1 MASILVFSERA
12 SLAFEL
18 LGKAKELGRQMGLEA
33 SAAAFN
39 PADAE
44 AYLKRGASKVFYS
57 HQAEVKD
64 FEASIYAQALA
75 QIARKAGAS
84 LILLGSTR
92 RGKELAGRLGQKI
105 QAGCLTD
112 VKSLE
117 WRERKAICVR
127 NAFGGATEAS
137 QVITTPAQV
146 IALMPRACEPAAE
159 GDKKGEIVTLQLDL
173 EPSRVKVVKKSEKDP
188 GAVDIQGAEILVCVG
203 KGLARQEDLKMIE
216 ELAQALGGLVAC
228 TKPMAT
234 DLKWLPE
241 SRIVGLS
248 GKIGKPRLA
257 LCLGISGQ
265 VQFAVGVREAKTLM
279 AINTDPNAYIFQI
292 TDYGLIADL
301 HQAVPRL
308 TAAIRGGG

>member
-1 MASILVFSERA
+1 MASILIFSERA
-12 SLAFEL
+12 NLAFEL
-18 LGKAKELGRQMGLEA
+18 LGKAKELGGQMGLEV
-33 SAAAFN
+33 AAVAFN

-57 HQAEVKD
+57 DQPEIKE
-64 FEASIYAQALA
+64 FEASIYAQGFA
-75 QIARKAGAS
+75 QISQKEGAS

-92 RGKELAGRLGQKI
+92 PGKELAGRLAQKL

-117 WRERKAICVR
+117 WKEGKVICLR
-127 NAFGGATEAS
+127 NAFGGATEAIQAIKS
-137 QVITTPAQV
+137 QVQV
-146 IALMPRACEPAAE
+146 IGMMPRAYEPAPE
-159 GDKKGEIVTLQLDL
+159 GEKKGQIVTLKLDL
-173 EPSRVKVVKKSEKDP
+173 KPSRIKMVKRSGKDM

-203 KGLARQEDLKMIE
+203 KGLSKQEDLKMID
-216 ELAQALGGLVAC
+216 ELAQAIGGLVAC
-228 TKPMAT
+228 SKPLAT

-265 VQFAVGVREAKTLM
+265 VQFTVGIREAKTIM

-292 TDYGLIADL
+292 TDYGMIADL
-301 HQAVPRL
+301 HQAVPQL
-308 TAAIRGGG
+308 TAAIRG

>member
-18 LGKAKELGRQMGLEA
+18 LGKAKEIGGQMGLEVA
-33 SAAAFN
+33 AAAFN
-39 PADAE
+39 AADAE
-44 AYLKRGASKVFYS
+44 EYLKLGASKVFYS
-57 HQAEVKD
+57 DQAEVKD
-64 FEASIYAQALA
+64 FEASILAQALA
-75 QIARKAGAS
+75 QIAQKAGAS

-92 RGKELAGRLGQKI
+92 RGKELAGRLAQKLL
-105 QAGCLTD
+105 AGCLTD
-112 VKSLE
+112 VKSIELNE
-117 WRERKAICVR
+117 GKVICVR
-127 NAFGGATEAS
+127 NAFGGATEAT
-137 QVITTPAQV
+137 QAITTQIRV
-146 IALMPRACEPAAE
+146 IALMPRANEPALE
-159 GDKKGEIVTLQLDL
+159 GEKKGEIVTLQLEL
-173 EPSRVKVVKKSEKDP
+173 KPSRVKVVKKSEKDP

-228 TKPMAT
+228 SKPLAT

-265 VQFAVGVREAKTLM
+265 VQFSVGIREAKTIM

-292 TDYGLIADL
+292 SDYGLIADL
-301 HQAVPRL
+301 HQAVPQL
-308 TAAIRGGG
+308 TAAFRG

>member
-12 SLAFEL
+12 NLAFEL
-18 LGKAKELGRQMGLEA
+18 LGKAKELGGQMGFE
-33 SAAAFN
+33 AAAATFN
-39 PADAE
+39 PIDAE
-44 AYLKRGASKVFYS
+44 AFLKRGASKVFYS
-57 HQAEVKD
+57 DQAELKD
-64 FEASIYAQALA
+64 FEAPVYSQALA
-75 QIARKAGAS
+75 QIVQKAEAS

-92 RGKELAGRLGQKI
+92 RGKELAGRLAQKL

-117 WRERKAICVR
+117 WKEKRIICVR
-127 NAFGGATEAS
+127 NAFGGATEAT
-137 QVITTPAQV
+137 QVITTQVQV
-146 IALMPRACEPAAE
+146 IALMPRAYEPTSE
-159 GDKKGEIVTLQLDL
+159 GEKKGEILTVKLDL
-173 EPSRVKVVKKSEKDP
+173 KPSRIQVLKKSEKDA

-203 KGLARQEDLKMIE
+203 KGLARQEDLKIIE
-216 ELAQALGGLVAC
+216 ALAQTLGGLVAC
-228 TKPMAT
+228 TKPLAT

-265 VQFAVGVREAKTLM
+265 VQFSVGIREAKTIM
-279 AINTDPNAYIFQI
+279 AINTDPNAYIFLI

-301 HQAVPRL
+301 HQAVPQL
-308 TAAIRGGG
+308 NAAIRG

>member
-1 MASILVFSERA
+1 MASILAFSERTN
-12 SLAFEL
+12 LTFEL
-18 LGKAKELGRQMGLEA
+18 LGRAKELGGQMGLDVV
-33 SAAAFN
+33 AAAFN

-57 HQAEVKD
+57 DQAELKD
-64 FEASIYAQALA
+64 FEALVYCQALA
-75 QIARKAGAS
+75 WIVQKAGAS

-92 RGKELAGRLGQKI
+92 RGKELAGRLAQKL

-112 VKSLE
+112 VKSIELKE
-117 WRERKAICVR
+117 KKVICVR
-127 NAFGGATEAS
+127 NAFGGATEAT
-137 QVITTPAQV
+137 QVITTQIQV
-146 IALMPRACEPAAE
+146 IALMPKAYEAAAE
-159 GDKKGEIVTLQLDL
+159 GEKKGEIVTLKLDL
-173 EPSRVKVVKKSEKDP
+173 KPSRVKVLKKSEKDT

-216 ELAQALGGLVAC
+216 DLAQTLGGLVAC
-228 TKPMAT
+228 TKPLAT

-265 VQFAVGVREAKTLM
+265 VQFSVGIREAKTIM

-292 TDYGLIADL
+292 TDYGLIVDL
-301 HQAVPRL
+301 HQAVPQL
-308 TAAIRGGG
+308 TAAIRG

>member
-12 SLAFEL
+12 NLAFEL
-18 LGKAKELGRQMGLEA
+18 LGKAKELGGQMGLEVV
-33 SAAAFN
+33 AAAFN
-39 PADAE
+39 LADAE
-44 AYLKRGASKVFYS
+44 AYLKRSASKVFYS
-57 HQAEVKD
+57 DHAELKD
-64 FEASIYAQALA
+64 FEASVYSQALV
-75 QIARKAGAS
+75 QIAQKAGAS

-92 RGKELAGRLGQKI
+92 RGKELAGRLAQKL

-112 VKSLE
+112 VKSVDL
-117 WRERKAICVR
+117 RHGKVICLR
-127 NAFGGATEAS
+127 NAFGGATEAT
-137 QVITTPAQV
+137 QVINTQAQV
-146 IALMPRACEPAAE
+146 IALMPRAYEATTE
-159 GDKKGEIVTLQLDL
+159 GEKQGEIVTLKLDL
-173 EPSRVKVVKKSEKDP
+173 KSSRVKVVKKSEKDA
-188 GAVDIQGAEILVCVG
+188 GAVNIQGADVLVCVG

-216 ELAQALGGLVAC
+216 ELAQAIGGLVAC
-228 TKPMAT
+228 TKPLAT

-265 VQFAVGVREAKTLM
+265 VQFSVGIREAKTIV

-301 HQAVPRL
+301 HQAVPQL
-308 TAAIRGGG
+308 TAAIRG

>member
-1 MASILVFSERA
+1 MASILVFSERT

-18 LGKAKELGRQMGLEA
+18 LGKAKELGGQMGLEV
-33 SAAAFN
+33 AAMAFN

-44 AYLKRGASKVFYS
+44 AYLRRSASKVFYS
-57 HQAEVKD
+57 DQAELID
-64 FEASIYAQALA
+64 FEASVYSQALA
-75 QIARKAGAS
+75 QIAQKASAS

-92 RGKELAGRLGQKI
+92 RGKELAGRLAQKL

-117 WRERKAICVR
+117 WKEGKVRCVR
-127 NAFGGATEAS
+127 NAYGGAAEAT
-137 QVITTPAQV
+137 QVIATQVQV
-146 IALMPRACEPAAE
+146 IALMPRAYESALE
-159 GDKKGEIVTLQLDL
+159 GERKGEIVNLQLEL
-173 EPSRVKVVKKSEKDP
+173 KPSRVIVVKKSGKDP
-188 GAVDIQGAEILVCVG
+188 GAVDIQAAEILVCVG
-203 KGLARQEDLKMIE
+203 KGLARKEDLKMIE
-216 ELAQALGGLVAC
+216 ELAQAMGGLVAC
-228 TKPMAT
+228 TKPLAT

-257 LCLGISGQ
+257 FCLGISGQ
-265 VQFAVGVREAKTLM
+265 VQFSVGIREAKTIM

-301 HQAVPRL
+301 HQAVPQL
-308 TAAIRGGG
+308 KAAFKG

>member
-12 SLAFEL
+12 NLALEL
-18 LGKAKELGRQMGLEA
+18 LGKAKELGGQMGLEVV
-33 SAAAFN
+33 AAAFN

-44 AYLKRGASKVFYS
+44 PYRRRSASKVFYS
-57 HQAEVKD
+57 DQAELKD
-64 FEASIYAQALA
+64 FEASVYSQALA
-75 QIARKAGAS
+75 QIAQKVGAS

-92 RGKELAGRLGQKI
+92 RGKELAGRLAQRLR
-105 QAGCLTD
+105 AGCLTD
-112 VKSLE
+112 VKSLDWNE
-117 WRERKAICVR
+117 GKMRCVR
-127 NAFGGATEAS
+127 NAYGGATEAT
-137 QVITTPAQV
+137 QVIATQVQV
-146 IALMPRACEPAAE
+146 IALMPRAYEPAPE
-159 GDKKGEIVTLQLDL
+159 GEKKGEIITLKLDL
-173 EPSRVKVVKKSEKDP
+173 KPSRIKVLKKSEKDT
-188 GAVDIQGAEILVCVG
+188 GAADIQGAEILVCVG

-216 ELAQALGGLVAC
+216 DLAQTLGGLVAC
-228 TKPMAT
+228 TKPLAT

-265 VQFAVGVREAKTLM
+265 VQFSVGIREAKTIM

-301 HQAVPRL
+301 HQAVPQL
-308 TAAIRGGG
+308 TAAMMG

>member
-12 SLAFEL
+12 SLVFEL
-18 LGKAKELGRQMGLEA
+18 LGKAKELGGQMGLELT
-33 SAAAFN
+33 AAAFN
-39 PADAE
+39 PGDAE

-57 HQAEVKD
+57 DQAEVKN
-64 FEASIYAQALA
+64 FEASIHAQALA
-75 QIARKAGAS
+75 RIAQEAGAS

-92 RGKELAGRLGQKI
+92 RGKELAGRLAQKL

-112 VKSLE
+112 VKSIELKE
-117 WRERKAICVR
+117 GKVICVR
-127 NAFGGATEAS
+127 NAFGGATEATQAIATS
-137 QVITTPAQV
+137 AQV
-146 IALMPRACEPAAE
+146 IALMPRACEPTPE
-159 GDKKGEIVTLQLDL
+159 GEKKGEIVTLQLEL
-173 EPSRVKVVKKSEKDP
+173 KPSRVKVVKKSEKDP

-203 KGLARQEDLKMIE
+203 KGLSRQEDLKMIE
-216 ELAQALGGLVAC
+216 ELAQALEGLVAC
-228 TKPMAT
+228 TKPLAT

-265 VQFAVGVREAKTLM
+265 VQFSVGIREAKTIM

-292 TDYGLIADL
+292 SDYGLIADL
-301 HQAVPRL
+301 HQAVPQL
-308 TAAIRGGG
+308 TAAIRG

>member
-1 MASILVFSERA
+1 MASILAFSERTN
-12 SLAFEL
+12 LTFEL
-18 LGKAKELGRQMGLEA
+18 LGRAKELGGQMGLDVV
-33 SAAAFN
+33 AAAFN

-57 HQAEVKD
+57 DQAELKD
-64 FEASIYAQALA
+64 FEALVYCQALA
-75 QIARKAGAS
+75 WIVQKAGAS

-92 RGKELAGRLGQKI
+92 RGKELAGRLAQKL

-112 VKSLE
+112 VKSIELKE
-117 WRERKAICVR
+117 KKVICVR
-127 NAFGGATEAS
+127 NAFGGATEAT
-137 QVITTPAQV
+137 QVITTQIQV
-146 IALMPRACEPAAE
+146 IALMPKAYEAAAE
-159 GDKKGEIVTLQLDL
+159 GEKKGEIVTLKLDL
-173 EPSRVKVVKKSEKDP
+173 KPSRVKVLKKSEKDT

-216 ELAQALGGLVAC
+216 DLAQTLGGLVAC
-228 TKPMAT
+228 TKPLAT

-265 VQFAVGVREAKTLM
+265 VQFSVGIREAKTIM

-301 HQAVPRL
+301 HQAVPQL
-308 TAAIRGGG
+308 TAAIRG

>member
-12 SLAFEL
+12 NLTLEL
-18 LGKAKELGRQMGLEA
+18 LGKAKELGGQMGLEVV
-33 SAAAFN
+33 AAAFN

-44 AYLKRGASKVFYS
+44 AYLKRSASKVFYPD
-57 HQAEVKD
+57 QGEVKD
-64 FEASIYAQALA
+64 FEASVYSQALA
-75 QIARKAGAS
+75 QIAQRAGAS

-92 RGKELAGRLGQKI
+92 RGKELAGRLAQKL

-112 VKSLE
+112 VKSVELKE
-117 WRERKAICVR
+117 GKVICVR
-127 NAFGGATEAS
+127 NAFGGATEAT
-137 QVITTPAQV
+137 QTITTQVQV
-146 IALMPRACEPAAE
+146 IALMPRAYEPAPE
-159 GDKKGEIVTLQLDL
+159 GEKKGEIVTLKLDL
-173 EPSRVKVVKKSEKDP
+173 KPSRVKVVKKSEKDA

-228 TKPMAT
+228 TKPLAT

-265 VQFAVGVREAKTLM
+265 VQFAVGIREAKTIM

-301 HQAVPRL
+301 HQVVPKL
-308 TAAIRGGG
+308 TVALKG

>member
-1 MASILVFSERA
+1 MASILAFSERTN
-12 SLAFEL
+12 LTFEL
-18 LGKAKELGRQMGLEA
+18 LGRAKELGGQMGLDVV
-33 SAAAFN
+33 AAAFN

-57 HQAEVKD
+57 DQAELKD
-64 FEASIYAQALA
+64 FEALVYCQALA
-75 QIARKAGAS
+75 WIVQKAGAS

-92 RGKELAGRLGQKI
+92 RGKELAGRLAQKL

-112 VKSLE
+112 VKSIELKE
-117 WRERKAICVR
+117 KKVICVR
-127 NAFGGATEAS
+127 NAFGGATEAAHT
-137 QVITTPAQV
+137 ITTPVQV
-146 IALMPRACEPAAE
+146 IALMPRAYEPAPE
-159 GDKKGEIVTLQLDL
+159 GGKKGEIVTLQLDL
-173 EPSRVKVVKKSEKDP
+173 KPSRTKVLKKSEKDT

-216 ELAQALGGLVAC
+216 DLAQTLGGLVAC
-228 TKPMAT
+228 TKPLAT

-265 VQFAVGVREAKTLM
+265 VQFSVGIREAKTIM

-292 TDYGLIADL
+292 TDYGLIVDL
-301 HQAVPRL
+301 HQAVPQL
-308 TAAIRGGG
+308 TAAIRG

>member
-12 SLAFEL
+12 NLAFEL
-18 LGKAKELGRQMGLEA
+18 LGKAKELGGQMGLEM
-33 SAAAFN
+33 AAATFN
-39 PADAE
+39 PIDAE
-44 AYLKRGASKVFYS
+44 AFLKRGASRVFCS
-57 HQAEVKD
+57 DQAELKD
-64 FEASIYAQALA
+64 FEASVYSQALA
-75 QIARKAGAS
+75 QIAQKASAS

-92 RGKELAGRLGQKI
+92 RGKELAGRLAQKL

-117 WRERKAICVR
+117 WKEGRILCVR
-127 NAFGGATEAS
+127 NAFGGATEAA
-137 QVITTPAQV
+137 QTITTPVRV
-146 IALMPRACEPAAE
+146 IALMPRAYEPAPE
-159 GDKKGEIVTLQLDL
+159 GEKKGEIVTLQLDL
-173 EPSRVKVVKKSEKDP
+173 KSSRVKVLKKTEKDA

-216 ELAQALGGLVAC
+216 DLAQAMGGLVAC
-228 TKPMAT
+228 TKPLAT

-257 LCLGISGQ
+257 LCLGLSGQ
-265 VQFAVGVREAKTLM
+265 VQFSVGIREAKTIM

-301 HQAVPRL
+301 HQAVPQL
-308 TAAIRGGG
+308 TAAIQG

>member
-12 SLAFEL
+12 FLTFEL
-18 LGKAKELGRQMGLEA
+18 LAKAKELGGLMGLEVA
-33 SAAAFN
+33 AAAFN
-39 PADAE
+39 TADAE

-57 HQAEVKD
+57 DRAELKD
-64 FEASIYAQALA
+64 FEASVYSQALA

-92 RGKELAGRLGQKI
+92 RGKELAGRLAQNL

-112 VKSLE
+112 VKSVNLKE
-117 WRERKAICVR
+117 GKVICVR
-127 NAFGGATEAS
+127 NAFGGATEATQAIS
-137 QVITTPAQV
+137 TQVQV
-146 IALMPRACEPAAE
+146 IALMPRAYEPAPE
-159 GDKKGEIVTLQLDL
+159 GEKKGEIVALLPDL
-173 EPSRVKVVKKSEKDP
+173 KPSRVKVVKKSEKDA

-203 KGLARQEDLKMIE
+203 KGLSKKEDVRMIE
-216 ELAQALGGLVAC
+216 DLAQALGGLVAC
-228 TKPMAT
+228 TKPLAT

-257 LCLGISGQ
+257 LCLGLSGQ
-265 VQFAVGVREAKTLM
+265 VQFSVGIREAKTIM

-292 TDYGLIADL
+292 TDYGMIADL
-301 HQAVPRL
+301 HQAVPWL
-308 TAAIRGGG
+308 IAAIKG

>member
-18 LGKAKELGRQMGLEA
+18 LGKAKVLGGQMGFEVT
-33 SAAAFN
+33 AAAFH

-44 AYLKRGASKVFYS
+44 ACLKRSASKVFYS
-57 HQAEVKD
+57 DQTELKD
-64 FEASIYAQALA
+64 FEASVYSQALA
-75 QIARKAGAS
+75 QIAQKAGAS

-92 RGKELAGRLGQKI
+92 RGKELAGQLAQKL

-117 WRERKAICVR
+117 WKEGKIICLR
-127 NAFGGATEAS
+127 NALGGATEAA
-137 QVITTPAQV
+137 QKITTQVQV
-146 IALMPRACEPAAE
+146 IALMPRAYEPTPE
-159 GDKKGEIVTLQLDL
+159 GEKKGEIVTLHLDL
-173 EPSRVKVVKKSEKDP
+173 KPSRIKVLKKSEKDA
-188 GAVDIQGAEILVCVG
+188 GAADIQGAEILVCVG
-203 KGLARQEDLKMIE
+203 KGLSRQEDLKMIE
-216 ELAQALGGLVAC
+216 DLAQALGGQVAC
-228 TKPMAT
+228 SKPLAT

-257 LCLGISGQ
+257 ICLGISGQ
-265 VQFAVGVREAKTLM
+265 VQFAVGIREAKTIM

-301 HQAVPRL
+301 NQAVPRL
-308 TAAIRGGG
+308 IAAIRG

>member
-1 MASILVFSERA
+1 MGSILVFSEREGL
-12 SLAFEL
+12 SFEL
-18 LGKAKELGRQMGLEA
+18 LGKAKELGGQMGLEVT
-33 SAAAFN
+33 AAAFSV
-39 PADAE
+39 PEGE
-44 AYLKRGASKVFYS
+44 AFLKRGASRVFYS
-57 HQAEVKD
+57 DQAELKD
-64 FEASIYAQALA
+64 FEASVYSQALA
-75 QIARKAGAS
+75 QIAKRAGAS

-92 RGKELAGRLGQKI
+92 RGKELAGRLAQKI

-117 WRERKAICVR
+117 WREGKVICVR
-127 NAFGGATEAS
+127 NAFGGATEAA
-137 QVITTPAQV
+137 QTITTQVQV
-146 IALMPRACEPAAE
+146 IALMPRAYEAAFE
-159 GDKKGEIVTLQLDL
+159 GEKKGEMVTLQLDL
-173 EPSRVKVVKKSEKDP
+173 KPSRIKVLKKSKKDA

-216 ELAQALGGLVAC
+216 DLTQTLGGLVAC
-228 TKPMAT
+228 TKPVAT

-265 VQFAVGVREAKTLM
+265 VQFAVGIREAKTLM
-279 AINTDPNAYIFQI
+279 AINTDPHAYIFQI

-301 HQAVPRL
+301 YQAVPQIN
-308 TAAIRGGG
+308 AALKG

>member
-1 MASILVFSERA
+1 MGSILVFSERA

-18 LGKAKELGRQMGLEA
+18 LGKAKELGGEMGLEA
-33 SAAAFN
+33 AAAAFT
-39 PADAE
+39 PPELE
-44 AYLKRGASKVFYS
+44 AFLKRGASRVFYS
-57 HQAEVKD
+57 DQAELKD
-64 FEASIYAQALA
+64 FEASVYSQALA
-75 QIARKAGAS
+75 QIVQKAAAF

-92 RGKELAGRLGQKI
+92 RGKELAGRLAQKL

-112 VKSLE
+112 VKSVDLKE
-117 WRERKAICVR
+117 GKVICVR
-127 NAFGGATEAS
+127 NAFGGATEAA
-137 QVITTPAQV
+137 QTITTQFQV
-146 IALMPRACEPAAE
+146 IALMPRAYEPAPE
-159 GDKKGEIVTLQLDL
+159 GEKKGEIVTLKLDL
-173 EPSRVKVVKKSEKDP
+173 IPSRGKVIKRSEKDA

-228 TKPMAT
+228 TKPLAT

-265 VQFAVGVREAKTLM
+265 VQFAVGIREARTIM

-301 HQAVPRL
+301 HQAVPQL
-308 TAAIRGGG
+308 TAAIRG

>member
-12 SLAFEL
+12 NLAFEL
-18 LGKAKELGRQMGLEA
+18 LGKAKELGGQMGLEVV
-33 SAAAFN
+33 AAAFN
-39 PADAE
+39 LADAE
-44 AYLKRGASKVFYS
+44 AYLKRSASKVFYS
-57 HQAEVKD
+57 DHAELKD
-64 FEASIYAQALA
+64 FEASVYSQALV
-75 QIARKAGAS
+75 QIAQKAGAS

-92 RGKELAGRLGQKI
+92 RGKELAGRLAQKL

-112 VKSLE
+112 VKSVDL
-117 WRERKAICVR
+117 RHGKVICLR
-127 NAFGGATEAS
+127 NAFGGATEAT
-137 QVITTPAQV
+137 QVINTQAQV
-146 IALMPRACEPAAE
+146 IALMPRAYEATTE
-159 GDKKGEIVTLQLDL
+159 GEKQGEIVTLKLDL
-173 EPSRVKVVKKSEKDP
+173 KPSRVKVVKKSEKDA
-188 GAVDIQGAEILVCVG
+188 GAVNIQGADVLVCVG

-216 ELAQALGGLVAC
+216 ELAQAIGGLVAC
-228 TKPMAT
+228 TKPLAT

-265 VQFAVGVREAKTLM
+265 VQFSVGIREAKTIV

-301 HQAVPRL
+301 HQAVPQL
-308 TAAIRGGG
+308 TAAIRG

>member
-12 SLAFEL
+12 NLAFEL
-18 LGKAKELGRQMGLEA
+18 LGKAKDLGGQTGLEVE
-33 SAAAFN
+33 AAAFN

-44 AYLKRGASKVFYS
+44 AFLKRGASKVYS
-57 HQAEVKD
+57 SGQGELKD
-64 FEASIYAQALA
+64 FEASVYSQALA
-75 QIARKAGAS
+75 QIAQKAGAC

-92 RGKELAGRLGQKI
+92 RGKELAGRLAQKL

-112 VKSLE
+112 VKSVEL
-117 WRERKAICVR
+117 KGGKVICVR
-127 NAFGGATEAS
+127 NAFGGATEARQTINT
-137 QVITTPAQV
+137 QVQV
-146 IALMPRACEPAAE
+146 LALMPRAYEPMAE
-159 GDKKGEIVTLQLDL
+159 GEKKGEIVPLTLDL
-173 EPSRVKVVKKSEKDP
+173 NPSRVKVIKKSEKDA

-265 VQFAVGVREAKTLM
+265 VQFSVGIREAKTLM
-279 AINTDPNAYIFQI
+279 AVNTDPNAYIFQI
-292 TDYGLIADL
+292 TDYGLVADL
-301 HQAVPRL
+301 HQAVPELIAVLRE
-308 TAAIRGGG
+308 